1 MSGRLPID
9 FSKRREL
16 AVSAG
21 TATQHGFTLVEL
33 LVVIAIIGILVALL
47 LPAVQAARE
56 AARRTQCVNNLR
68 QLGLALHNFHDS
80 HGRFPPGSLGRNPNL
95 REIPYD
101 WPDTPPGDVPRRT
114 PFCVFVFPFLEEAA
128 KYGAYDFD
136 ISAIAQT
143 TNPDSPVH
151 SKLEVWTCPSDEP
164 RRATSCD
171 GGRANDVKGNYG
183 VNWGAF
189 DAMCQ
194 LADDGCSADGT
205 TAAQPALIRAAPFH
219 FSFGAKLADVVDGTS
234 NTLAMMEMLQAP
246 TDAPPCDR
254 RGRIWNDDASCY
266 QISTRA
272 TPNSSV
278 PDVGECNPE
287 WGPIGIPCE
296 DVNFNVAARMHMV
309 SRSHHPGGVHV
320 VMCDASAHFVSDGI
334 DLVVW
339 QALST
344 MNQGE
349 PAHLP

>member
-1 MSGRLPID
+1 MLRRLRIG
-9 FSKRREL
+9 FSVRQNGPS
-16 AVSAG
+16 AAG
-21 TATQHGFTLVEL
+21 TAKKGGFTLVEL

-47 LPAVQAARE
+47 LPAVQSARE
-56 AARRTQCVNNLR
+56 AARRAKCVNNLR
-68 QLGLALHNFHDS
+68 QLGLALHNFHDNN
-80 HGRFPPGSLGRNPNL
+80 GRFPPGSLGRNPNL
-95 REIPYD
+95 RDIPYN
-101 WPDTPPGDVPRRT
+101 WPDTPPREVPQRT

-136 ISAIAQT
+136 ISTIAQT
-143 TNPDSPVH
+143 TNPNSPVH
-151 SKLEVWTCPSDEP
+151 SKLEVWTCPSDES

-171 GGRANDVKGNYG
+171 GGNAQDVKGNYG

-189 DAMCQ
+189 DVLCQ
-194 LADDGCSADGT
+194 LANDGCSADRG
-205 TAAQPALIRAAPFH
+205 TAAQPALVRAAPFH
-219 FSFGAKLADVVDGTS
+219 FSYGAKLADIVDGTS

-246 TDAPPCDR
+246 SDAPPCDR
-254 RGRIWNDDASCY
+254 RGRIWNDDAACY

-287 WGPIGIPCE
+287 WGAIGIPCE
-296 DVNFNVAARMHMV
+296 DVNYNISARMHMV
-309 SRSHHPGGVHV
+309 ARSNHPGGVHV
-320 VMCDASAHFVSDGI
+320 VFCDASAHFVSDGI
-334 DLVVW
+334 DLAVW